1 MMIGTHATADNKTWC
16 WGILP
21 RLSITDPLG
30 AASQRSGW
38 KGTILIR
45 MNSTFSAEQER
56 WLKKRIANGEF
67 HYVDDAIRQ
76 LIADR
81 MIVDD
86 AGMAWAKPLV
96 NEARAAIARGDLSS
110 LEEAERDIDRTLAT
124 LRP

>member
-1 MMIGTHATADNKTWC
+1 MAS
-16 WGILP
+16 
-21 RLSITDPLG
+21 SI
-30 AASQRSGW
+30 
-38 KGTILIR
+38 
-45 MNSTFSAEQER
+45 
-56 WLKKRIANGEF
+56 

-96 NEARAAIARGDLSS
+96 NEACAAIARGDLSS